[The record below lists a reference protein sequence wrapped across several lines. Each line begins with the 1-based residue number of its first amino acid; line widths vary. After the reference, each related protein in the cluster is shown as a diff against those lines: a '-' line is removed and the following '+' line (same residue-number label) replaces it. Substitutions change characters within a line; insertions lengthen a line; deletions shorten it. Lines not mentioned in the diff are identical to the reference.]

1 MLQVILVIFLQKHK
15 TFNILSMCFLNLG
28 VFLVCKDQFYFLDY
42 KLSLILFHY
51 LSSTIIF
58 SINLV
63 SLCFISCLISDTKM
77 FDCQFNIS
85 FAQLILLTE
94 YNVAQTL
101 RWNFYIPCSSVHAS
115 LLFANMAVGLLYLFA
130 GGDMGTTFGIAL
142 VQQIFSF
149 C

>member
-15 TFNILSMCFLNLG
+15 TFNIFSMCFLNLG

-63 SLCFISCLISDTKM
+63 SLCFISCLISDNEM
-77 FDCQFNIS
+77 FDCQ
-85 FAQLILLTE
+85 LLLLTE
-94 YNVAQTL
+94 YNVVQML
-101 RWNFYIPCSSVHAS
+101 RLNLYIPCSSVHAS